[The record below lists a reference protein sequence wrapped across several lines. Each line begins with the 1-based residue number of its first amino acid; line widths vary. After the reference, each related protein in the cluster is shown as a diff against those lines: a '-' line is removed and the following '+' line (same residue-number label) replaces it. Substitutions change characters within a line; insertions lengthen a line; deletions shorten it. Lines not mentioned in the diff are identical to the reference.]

1 MKNKRIK
8 DNIPRIKKISKNI
21 RYKILS
27 HIIAGGFFWLF
38 IVVVIRH
45 LGDVEYGKYAF
56 AFAFVEIFMFL
67 ADLGFT
73 TVVIKNVARN
83 KKIAG
88 KYLGNVITI
97 KLFLS
102 ILIYSLIVLVINFI
116 PVPSSTRMVVYI
128 AGLVIIIKTFNE
140 VFKGIFNAYERFDYA
155 ALVSI
160 INRAITFILTLG
172 VLLYGYRILGVLFM
186 QLLAIILAAGFSFF
200 LVFKNFI
207 RPRLEVDFPLW
218 KSLFKE
224 AIPIGITSMF
234 MIIFFRID
242 TVMLSFMRGDAEV
255 GWYNA
260 AYRPFEVLI
269 FIPLAMTAVFFPVF
283 SDYSKN
289 SLDNLKRAYQES
301 FRFLLYLG
309 IPFAMGGAVLSGKI
323 ISFLFTPDFLNSILA
338 LRILIWAVAFLF
350 LSINIMYILISL
362 DKQRLN
368 AYNALVCVLLNIGLN
383 LILIPCWGYLGA
395 AIATVITQIAFFG
408 IGFWL
413 ISKHFYRIS
422 LLKIIWRPIFSGII
436 MSSVIYYLR
445 AWNLF
450 ILIIIG
456 MVIYFLLL
464 WLSKSF
470 TEEDKVLFR
479 KIIT

>member
-1 MKNKRIK
+1 MEK
-8 DNIPRIKKISKNI
+8 NIPRIKQISKNVI
-21 RYKILS
+21 YKVLS

-67 ADLGFT
+67 AELGFT
-73 TVVIKNVARN
+73 TVVIKNIARDKKVASN
-83 KKIAG
+83 
-88 KYLGNVITI
+88 YLGNVITI

-102 ILIYSLIVLVINFI
+102 VLVYALIVLVINFI
-116 PVPSSTRMVVYI
+116 SVPSSTRLAVYI
-128 AGLVIIIKTFNE
+128 AGFIVIIKTFNE
-140 VFKGIFNAYERFDYA
+140 VFKGVFNAYERFDYA

-160 INRAITFILTLG
+160 INRAIMFVLVWG
-172 VLLYGYRILGVLFM
+172 VLLYGYRIFGVLTM
-186 QLLAIILAAGFSFF
+186 QLAAIVLASTFTFF

-207 RPRLEVDFPLW
+207 RPRLEINLPFW
-218 KSLFKE
+218 KSLLKE
-224 AIPIGITSMF
+224 AFPIGITSMF

-269 FIPLAMTAVFFPVF
+269 FIPLAITAVFFPVF

-289 SLDNLKRAYQES
+289 SLDNLKRAYRES
-301 FRFLLYLG
+301 FRFLLFLG
-309 IPFAMGGAVLSGKI
+309 IPFAMGGAVLSGKK
-323 ISFLFTPDFLNSILA
+323 ISFLFTPDFLNSISA
-338 LRILIWAVAFLF
+338 LRILIWAIAFLF
-350 LSINIMYILISL
+350 LSINIMYVLISL
-362 DKQRLN
+362 DKQHLN
-368 AYNALVCVLLNIGLN
+368 AYNALFCVLLNIGLN
-383 LILIPCWGYLGA
+383 LVFIARWGYLGA
-395 AIATVITQIAFFG
+395 AMATVITQMVFFG

-413 ISKHFYRIS
+413 ISKYFYRIS
-422 LLKIIWRPIFSGII
+422 LLKIIWKPILSGII
-436 MSSVIYYLR
+436 MSSILYYLQV
-445 AWNLF
+445 WNLF

-456 MVIYFLLL
+456 VVIYFILLCI
-464 WLSKSF
+464 SKAF

-479 KIIT
+479 KIIN

>member
-1 MKNKRIK
+1 MKSEKMGKNNSRIK
-8 DNIPRIKKISKNI
+8 QISKNVI
-21 RYKILS
+21 YKLLS
-27 HIIAGGFFWLF
+27 HIIAGVFFWLF
-38 IVVVIRH
+38 IIAVIRH

-67 ADLGFT
+67 AELGFT
-73 TVVIKNVARN
+73 TIVIKNIARD
-83 KKIAG
+83 KKAAS

-102 ILIYSLIVLVINFI
+102 VLVYALIVLVINFI
-116 PVPSSTRMVVYI
+116 SVPSSTRLAVYI
-128 AGLVIIIKTFNE
+128 VGFIVIIKTFNE
-140 VFKGIFNAYERFDYA
+140 VFKGVFNAFERFDYA

-160 INRAITFILTLG
+160 INRAMMFVLVWGILF
-172 VLLYGYRILGVLFM
+172 YGYRMSGVLWM
-186 QLLAIILAAGFSFF
+186 QLLAVIVTTGFSFF

-207 RPRLEVDFPLW
+207 RPRLEINLPFW

-269 FIPLAMTAVFFPVF
+269 FIPLAITAVFFPVF

-301 FRFLLYLG
+301 FRFLLFLG

-323 ISFLFTPDFLNSILA
+323 ISFLFTPDFLNSISA

-362 DKQRLN
+362 DKQHLN
-368 AYNALVCVLLNIGLN
+368 AYNALFCVVLNIGLN
-383 LILIPCWGYLGA
+383 LFLIPQWGYLGA
-395 AIATVITQIAFFG
+395 AMATVITQMVFFG
-408 IGFWL
+408 VGFWL
-413 ISKHFYRIS
+413 ISKCFYRIS
-422 LLKIIWRPIFSGII
+422 LLKIIWKPILSGII
-436 MSSVIYYLR
+436 MSGIIYYLQE
-445 AWNLF
+445 WNLF
-450 ILIIIG
+450 ILIVIG
-456 MVIYFLLL
+456 AVMYIFLL
-464 WLSKSF
+464 WVTRAF
-470 TEEDKVLFR
+470 TEEDKMIFR
-479 KIIT
+479 KIVT